1 MRLITIPF
9 SHYAEKARWALDFAG
24 LPYREEP
31 HLPGL
36 HNVSTRRVGGT
47 TVPVLVT
54 DEGVFTDS
62 TDILAFVDR
71 KAEEGRKLWPTDP
84 DDRKK
89 AIDFEDFFDRGL
101 GKATRVVAYFHL
113 LEDHKKLTKIVG
125 SRLSSTDRLLLRAAL
140 PALGP
145 LIRKQYRVTE
155 ENATRSLNAIHEAF
169 DRADEALAD
178 GKSYLVGDTFT
189 GADLTFAS
197 LAAPLLVPPRH
208 PAYRAEMH
216 DLPLELQPVVKRLRA
231 RPSGQLVMRL
241 YEKER

>member
-9 SHYAEKARWALDFAG
+9 SHYAEKARWALDYAG

-36 HNVSTRRVGGT
+36 HNRATRRAGGR

-71 KAEEGRKLWPTDP
+71 HAPEGRKLWPVEP
-84 DDRKK
+84 EARKR
-89 AIDFEDFFDRGL
+89 ALELEDIFDRGL
-101 GKATRVVAYFHL
+101 GKATRVLAYYHL
-113 LEDHKKLTKIVG
+113 LPEPKKLSKIIG
-125 SRLSSTDRLLLRAAL
+125 MRLSNTERFVLRSGLPLLA
-140 PALGP
+140 P

-155 ENATRSLNAIHEAF
+155 ENAERSLETIHEAF
-169 DRADEALAD
+169 DRADEALAS
-178 GKSYLVGDTFT
+178 GSKYLLGDTLG
-189 GADLTFAS
+189 GADITFAA
-197 LAAPLLVPPRH
+197 LAAPVLIPPGH
-208 PAYRAEMH
+208 PAFDAAMH
-216 DLPLELQPVVKRLRA
+216 QLPLALQPVVKRLRA
-231 RPSGQLVMRL
+231 RPSGQLIMRL

>member
-9 SHYAEKARWALDFAG
+9 SHYAEKARWSLDYAG

-36 HNVSTRRVGGT
+36 HGRATRRVGGK

-71 KAEEGRKLWPTDP
+71 KAPEGRKLWPSDP
-84 DDRKK
+84 EARKK
-89 AIDFEDFFDRGL
+89 ALELEDDFDRGL
-101 GKATRVVAYFHL
+101 GKATRVLAYFHL
-113 LEDHKKLTKIVG
+113 LPNPKKLTKIIG
-125 SRLSSTDRLLLRAAL
+125 LRLSSTERFVLRNGLPLLA
-140 PALGP
+140 PV
-145 LIRKQYRVTE
+145 IRKQYRVTE
-155 ENATRSLNAIHEAF
+155 ENAERSLEAIHKAF
-169 DRADEALAD
+169 DRADEALAT
-178 GKSYLVGDTFT
+178 GNQYLLGDTLS
-189 GADLTFAS
+189 GADITFAA
-197 LAAPLLVPPRH
+197 LAAPILVPPGH
-208 PAYRAEMH
+208 PAFDAAMH
-216 DLPLELQPVVKRLRA
+216 ELPLALQPVVKRLRA